1 MQAFDKPG
9 AIDVIAA
16 RRSEKTGMKWL
27 RIDATR
33 RALEPALRRVLHLY
47 WRFARAMTLGVRA
60 LVIDGEG
67 RIFLVKH
74 SYVSGWHLP
83 GGGVEAGETL
93 IEAAAREL
101 REEGNIEVTAPPQ
114 LHGIFFNDRASRRD
128 HVAVFVV
135 RAFRQMAAP
144 VPDREIVAHGFFAPD
159 ALPDET
165 TASTRARII
174 EVIGGAPISER
185 W

>member
-1 MQAFDKPG
+1 
-9 AIDVIAA
+9 
-16 RRSEKTGMKWL
+16 MKRL
-27 RIDATR
+27 TLSATR
-33 RALEPALRRVLHLY
+33 RALEPALRRALHAY

-60 LVIDGEG
+60 LVIDEEG

-93 IEAAAREL
+93 GEALAREL
-101 REEGNIEVTAPPQ
+101 REEGNIEITEPPR
-114 LHGIFFNDRASRRD
+114 LHGLFFNNRASRRD
-128 HVAVFVV
+128 HVALFVV
-135 RAFRQMAAP
+135 RAFRQSAVP

-159 ALPDET
+159 ALPNDT
-165 TASTRARII
+165 TAATRARII
-174 EVIGGAPISER
+174 EVLGGTPVSER

>member
-1 MQAFDKPG
+1 
-9 AIDVIAA
+9 
-16 RRSEKTGMKWL
+16 MKRVSL
-27 RIDATR
+27 DATR
-33 RALEPALRRVLHLY
+33 RALEPALRRVLHFY

-93 IEAAAREL
+93 VEAAAREL
-101 REEGNIEVTAPPQ
+101 REEGNIELTAPPR
-114 LHGIFFNDRASRRD
+114 LHGIFFNSRASRRD
-128 HVAVFVV
+128 HVALFVV
-135 RAFRQMAAP
+135 RAFRQVAAP
-144 VPDREIVAHGFFAPD
+144 VPDREIVAHGFFAVD

-165 TASTRARII
+165 TASTRARIT
-174 EVIGGAPISER
+174 EVLGGAAASER